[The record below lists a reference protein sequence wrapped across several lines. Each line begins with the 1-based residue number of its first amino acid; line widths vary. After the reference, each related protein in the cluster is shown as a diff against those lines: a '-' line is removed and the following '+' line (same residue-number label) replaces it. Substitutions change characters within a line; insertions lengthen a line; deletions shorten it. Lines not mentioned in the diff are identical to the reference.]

1 MKKRILAL
9 ILASAM
15 VFSLAA
21 CGGGSTSGDKK
32 ETDSAPENTGTA
44 TEIPAGESVSQD
56 ADIVAAVNV
65 DFTTLDPLDT
75 SDTLSGDV
83 QRMLYDGLFGF
94 DKDMNIIPMLAT
106 EYEANDNAT
115 EYVFKLRQG
124 VSFSDGTPW
133 NADAAKANFDRWAD
147 KDLGLKRTTFLCNTL
162 KSCEVVDEYTIKV
175 TLNNSFGAFINN
187 LAHPATVCVS
197 PTLIAKG
204 SKACAEEAC
213 GTGQYTFTEWVPGEY
228 LKVELKKDW
237 WGYEAGLAESD
248 AGFKS
253 VTFKPVTE
261 SATRVAM
268 IQSGDAQM
276 IWPVPAE
283 NIDALK
289 GDSNVVVGAEEG
301 IVVRYLMMNNQK
313 APFNDVRVRQA
324 INYAINKDAYC
335 AVVKNGYA
343 TPAKSVIGSAVQFYK
358 ANDPYPYD
366 IEKAKQLLTEAGYPD
381 GFTTSIMFS
390 NTTANT
396 KQCEFIKQQLEQ
408 VGIKVELNGME
419 SAIVNEKVQ
428 GNYPSGAEAE
438 VEMYVIGWSP
448 STGDADWGIRPLLAI
463 ESEPPMSYN
472 ICYYENEEV
481 DQLLKDGLNTADVE
495 ARKAAYEKAQD
506 IIWEESPLVCLASDM
521 NTWANAKNIIN
532 IGNTPDNGLWIRNA
546 RMAK

>member
-175 TLNNSFGAFINN
+175 TLNNPFGAFINN

>member
-1 MKKRILAL
+1 M
-9 ILASAM
+9 
-15 VFSLAA
+15 
-21 CGGGSTSGDKK
+21 
-32 ETDSAPENTGTA
+32 
-44 TEIPAGESVSQD
+44 
-56 ADIVAAVNV
+56 
-65 DFTTLDPLDT
+65 
-75 SDTLSGDV
+75 
-83 QRMLYDGLFGF
+83 
-94 DKDMNIIPMLAT
+94 
-106 EYEANDNAT
+106 
-115 EYVFKLRQG
+115 
-124 VSFSDGTPW
+124 
-133 NADAAKANFDRWAD
+133 
-147 KDLGLKRTTFLCNTL
+147 
-162 KSCEVVDEYTIKV
+162 DEYTIKV
-175 TLNNSFGAFINN
+175 TLNNPFGAFINN

-204 SKACAEEAC
+204 SEACAEEAC

-343 TPAKSVIGSAVQFYK
+343 TPAKYVIGSAVQFYK

-366 IEKAKQLLTEAGYPD
+366 IEKAKQLLAEAGYPD

>member
-9 ILASAM
+9 MLASAM

-175 TLNNSFGAFINN
+175 TLNNPFGAFINN

-204 SKACAEEAC
+204 SEACAEEAC

-366 IEKAKQLLTEAGYPD
+366 IEKAKQLLAEAGYPD

>member
-9 ILASAM
+9 MLASAM

-32 ETDSAPENTGTA
+32 ETDSAPENTGA
-44 TEIPAGESVSQD
+44 VTEIPAGESVSQD

-94 DKDMNIIPMLAT
+94 DEDMNIIPMLAT
-106 EYEANDNAT
+106 DYEANDDAT

-175 TLNNSFGAFINN
+175 TLNNPFGAFINN

-204 SKACAEEAC
+204 SEACAEEAC

-289 GDSNVVVGAEEG
+289 GDSNVVIGAEEG

-324 INYAINKDAYC
+324 INYAINKEAYC

-366 IEKAKQLLTEAGYPD
+366 IEKAKELLADAGYPD

>member
-9 ILASAM
+9 MLASAM

-32 ETDSAPENTGTA
+32 ETDSAPENTGA
-44 TEIPAGESVSQD
+44 VTEIPAGESVSQD

-94 DKDMNIIPMLAT
+94 DKDMNIVPMLAT
-106 EYEANDNAT
+106 DYEANDDAT

-175 TLNNSFGAFINN
+175 TLNNPFGAFINN

-204 SKACAEEAC
+204 SEACAEEAC

-366 IEKAKQLLTEAGYPD
+366 IEKAKELLADAGYPD

>member
-175 TLNNSFGAFINN
+175 TLNNPFGAFINN

-204 SKACAEEAC
+204 SEACAEEAC

-343 TPAKSVIGSAVQFYK
+343 VQFYK

-366 IEKAKQLLTEAGYPD
+366 IEKAKQLLAEAGYPD

>member
-175 TLNNSFGAFINN
+175 TLNNPFGAFINN

-204 SKACAEEAC
+204 SEACAEEAC

-366 IEKAKQLLTEAGYPD
+366 IEKAKQLLAEAGYPD